1 VLAGSLRGNYSEV
14 MTKQTNQE
22 PGLERAISKLGYSA
36 ITINGVIGAG
46 IFGLP
51 AVAAAKTGAFSP
63 WLFVIAGV
71 LIFSMVL
78 SFARASS
85 MFRET
90 GGITVYASHAF
101 GPFAGFQA
109 GWLTYVSRVMAMG
122 ANANLLVTY
131 ASWFWSPLG
140 ESLNSSI
147 AISVFIIGL
156 TWLNVSGVRNSV
168 GIIYIFTV
176 LKLLPISLLVLFG
189 LGQVDLQMLAGADL
203 PEFGELGEAVLIV
216 LYAYVGFE
224 GTVIAAGEGNRPRRD
239 LPGAMINTVLITGV
253 LYVLVQLVAIS
264 ALPELAESKTALTDV
279 AVALIGPV
287 GAILLTLGAVF
298 SISGNLQST
307 FLSAPRI
314 TFALARD
321 GSFPAWFA
329 RVHSKYHTPHTSL
342 WFYGAFCLV
351 LALSGSFVKLAIMS
365 TLVRLLTYMLCIA
378 ALPRLEKTIKPVE
391 GQFSLPGGLL
401 IPGIAMLLCLWLI
414 SYASLEA
421 WLTTLAFMALGSVLY
436 ALSRRLSENSG
447 VKSGTR

>member
-1 VLAGSLRGNYSEV
+1 MSDTQDQRSS
-14 MTKQTNQE
+14 E
-22 PGLERAISKLGYSA
+22 PGLQRAISKTGYSA
-36 ITINGVIGAG
+36 ITLNGVIGAG

-63 WLFVIAGV
+63 WLFVIAGM

-85 MFRET
+85 MFRDT
-90 GGITVYASHAF
+90 GGVIVYASHAF

-109 GWLTYVSRVMAMG
+109 GWLTYVARVMAMG

-147 AISVFIIGL
+147 AISVFILGL
-156 TWLNVSGVRNSV
+156 TWLNVSGVRNSIGV
-168 GIIYIFTV
+168 IYIFTV

-203 PEFGELGEAVLIV
+203 PEFGELGESVLIV

-239 LPGAMINTVLITGV
+239 LPGAMINTILFTGV
-253 LYVLVQLVAIS
+253 IYVLVQLVAIS

-279 AVALIGPV
+279 AVVLFGPV
-287 GAILLTLGAVF
+287 GATLLTLGAVF

-329 RVHSKYHTPHTSL
+329 RVHGNYHTPHTSL

-378 ALPRLEKTIKPVE
+378 TLPRLEKTIEPSE
-391 GQFSLPGGLL
+391 DHFSLPGGML

-414 SYASLEA
+414 SYASVEA
-421 WLTTLAFMALGSVLY
+421 WLTTLAFMALGTLLY
-436 ALSRRLSENSG
+436 ALSRYLRR
-447 VKSGTR
+447 KSS

>member
-1 VLAGSLRGNYSEV
+1 
-14 MTKQTNQE
+14 MTKQTSQE

-36 ITINGVIGAG
+36 ITINGIIGAG

-90 GGITVYASHAF
+90 GGVTVYAGHAF

-109 GWLTYVSRVMAMG
+109 GWLTYVSRAMAMG
-122 ANANLLVTY
+122 ANANLMVTY

-147 AISVFIIGL
+147 AISAFIIGL

-168 GIIYIFTV
+168 GIIYVFTM

-224 GTVIAAGEGNRPRRD
+224 GTVVAAGEGNRPRRD
-239 LPGAMINTVLITGV
+239 LPGAMINTIIITGV
-253 LYVLVQLVAIS
+253 IYVLVQLVAIS
-264 ALPELAESKTALTDV
+264 ALPDLAESKTALADV

-287 GAILLTLGAVF
+287 GATLLTLGAVF

-314 TFALARD
+314 TFALAHD

-378 ALPRLEKTIKPVE
+378 ALPRLEKTIEPVE

-436 ALSRRLSENSG
+436 VLSRRLSGNSS
-447 VKSGTR
+447 VN